1 MQSHQL
7 AARLHESNSNHFER
21 LPSAQGFVS
30 VSKSLIQVIYTH
42 KIIGPFFNHN
52 PAFGFQSDSE
62 NDADSEVDEE
72 PEALGVNGGE
82 KSRSRAK
89 DSSGKESNGMSESVR
104 RSQFV
109 VCNFN
114 RSCSVTSESIS
125 FPAIKAS
132 LGFSKCWE
140 FRGVLE
146 LEPISENFLTCILMI
161 YLLNLSSK
169 ERTTT
174 NNQQNGGVLSLMINE
189 KGQLSVL
196 VAVAEGRNVPVIVTS

>member
-1 MQSHQL
+1 MRSHQL

-30 VSKSLIQVIYTH
+30 VSKSLIQVINTH

-82 KSRSRAK
+82 SSSFAISTDLALSRPSP
-89 DSSGKESNGMSESVR
+89 SV
-104 RSQFV
+104 SQPSKRPLDLA
-109 VCNFN
+109 NAG
-114 RSCSVTSESIS
+114 S
-125 FPAIKAS
+125 F
-132 LGFSKCWE
+132 G
-140 FRGVLE
+140 GVLE
-146 LEPISENFLTCILMI
+146 LEPISEKFLTCIFMI

-189 KGQLSVL
+189 K
-196 VAVAEGRNVPVIVTS
+196 E